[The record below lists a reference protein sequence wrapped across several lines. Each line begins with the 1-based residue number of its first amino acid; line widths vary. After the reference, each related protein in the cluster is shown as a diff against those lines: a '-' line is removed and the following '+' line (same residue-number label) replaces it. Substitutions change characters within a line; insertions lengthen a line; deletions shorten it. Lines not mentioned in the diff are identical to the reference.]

1 MSFITYL
8 ILFLSFS
15 HLTHSQIV
23 FPKEDHSRP
32 RSQPNRPNRK
42 ETRRQNQ
49 NVKIND
55 CSTKSECVPFSKC
68 SYFDLRSVEKFSCTI
83 NRGPGICC
91 PKRGSFRPSNETG
104 KPIFQLYCRTYFI
117 YLFYFLV
124 SIRLPSDF
132 GEKLFAVTINLRP
145 LTQKIFES
153 ARRFG
158 LNFIKDLEAMELV
171 LVNKGLVAK
180 VGSSEKSHQDFFGNN
195 PVTNKISQDGQ
206 VLHQATLEIAK
217 E

>member
-104 KPIFQLYCRTYFI
+104 KPIF
-117 YLFYFLV
+117 
-124 SIRLPSDF
+124 
-132 GEKLFAVTINLRP
+132 
-145 LTQKIFES
+145 
-153 ARRFG
+153 
-158 LNFIKDLEAMELV
+158 
-171 LVNKGLVAK
+171 
-180 VGSSEKSHQDFFGNN
+180 
-195 PVTNKISQDGQ
+195 
-206 VLHQATLEIAK
+206 
-217 E
+217 